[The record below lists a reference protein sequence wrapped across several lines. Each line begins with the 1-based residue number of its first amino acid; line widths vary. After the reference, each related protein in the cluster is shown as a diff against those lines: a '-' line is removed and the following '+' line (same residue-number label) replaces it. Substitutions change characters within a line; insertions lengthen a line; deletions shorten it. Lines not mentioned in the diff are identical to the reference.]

1 MLKFITQRLRAQSLN
16 EIQPFVLNVK
26 EVNSDSEDEN
36 KEVEL
41 LFKDRK
47 VTSNSNWPS
56 GAALQAKQ
64 QLRVENRSTE
74 NIQNELE
81 CNSSEEE
88 LLNIEKLQS
97 NTHINAK
104 RKWSRVSRWS
114 VSGDSSSGEEEIKD
128 LIMPVPL
135 KFSSLPPQQIQRIRL
150 PENKTAI
157 FLANV
162 GPAIDSVSPRKRY
175 RSDGCKQ
182 RPSLDFEKMQQKTI
196 VRKKC
201 PYGIRAAKTVRIR
214 SVSNCN
220 SRIPPRL
227 LCDPAIFSFRPLNTI
242 NSMTP
247 VEDSTALT
255 AC

>member
-16 EIQPFVLNVK
+16 EIQPFVLTVK
-26 EVNSDSEDEN
+26 EVYSDSEDEN

-47 VTSNSNWPS
+47 LTPNGSNPS
-56 GAALQAKQ
+56 GAALQARQKP
-64 QLRVENRSTE
+64 LEDSSSE
-74 NIQNELE
+74 NIQNERD

-88 LLNIEKLQS
+88 LLNIEKLQTD
-97 NTHINAK
+97 NPITAK

-114 VSGDSSSGEEEIKD
+114 ISGDSSSGDEEIKD
-128 LIMPVPL
+128 LIKPVPL
-135 KFSSLPPQQIQRIRL
+135 KFSSSPPHQIQNIKF
-150 PENKTAI
+150 PDNKTAI

-162 GPAIDSVSPRKRY
+162 GPAIDSVSPRKRC
-175 RSDGCKQ
+175 RADSFKQ

-196 VRKKC
+196 VKKRC
-201 PYGIRAAKTVRIR
+201 PYGVRAARTVRIR
-214 SVSNCN
+214 SVSNNN

-227 LCDPAIFSFRPLNTI
+227 LCDPAIFSFRSLSTI
-242 NSMTP
+242 SPITP
-247 VEDSTALT
+247 VEDSGALT